1 MPAPHPAS
9 PLIVIP
15 ARMAAS
21 RLPGKPL
28 LDIGGL
34 PMIVRVW
41 QQAVEAGIGQ
51 VLVAAGEQAICD
63 AISQAG
69 GQAILTDPDLPSGS
83 DRVYQALLASD
94 SQQDKGQAPNGTKAH
109 DIIINL
115 QGDLPILPANTLHA
129 LVACMTDGADM
140 ATLVAEITNPEE
152 RADPNCVK
160 AIISWDDA
168 AKRTGRALYFTRL
181 PAPYGEGALYQHIGI
196 YAYRRAALARFV
208 GLPVSALEQRE
219 RLEQLRALE
228 AGMHIQIARID
239 EAPFAVDTQ
248 ADLEKLRQLLGAHV

>member
-1 MPAPHPAS
+1 MPAPAHPTS

-41 QQAVEAGIGQ
+41 QQAVAAELGQ
-51 VLVAAGEQAICD
+51 VFVAAGEQAICD

-83 DRVYQALLASD
+83 DRVYQAILASD
-94 SQQDKGQAPNGTKAH
+94 SQQDKGQAH

-115 QGDLPILPANTLHA
+115 QGDLPILPANALHA
-129 LVACMTDGADM
+129 LVACMKEGVDM
-140 ATLVAEITNPEE
+140 ATLVAEITNPEQHG
-152 RADPNCVK
+152 DPNCVK

-168 AKRTGRALYFTRL
+168 TKRTGRALYFTRL

-228 AGMHIQIARID
+228 AGMHIHVARID
-239 EAPFAVDTQ
+239 EVPFAVDTQ
-248 ADLEKLRQLLGAHV
+248 ADLEKARQLLGDESNG

>member
-1 MPAPHPAS
+1 MPAP

-21 RLPGKPL
+21 RLPNKPL

-41 QQAVEAGIGQ
+41 QQAVAAEIGQ

-83 DRVYQALLASD
+83 DRVYQAVLTSD
-94 SQQDKGQAPNGTKAH
+94 SQQDKGQAPNAH

-115 QGDLPILPANTLHA
+115 QGDLPILPANALHA
-129 LVACMTDGADM
+129 LVACMKEGVDI
-140 ATLVAEITNPEE
+140 ATLVAEIADPEQ
-152 RADPNCVK
+152 RGDPNCVK

-168 AKRTGRALYFTRL
+168 AARTGRALYFTRL

-208 GLPVSALEQRE
+208 GLPVSALERRE

-248 ADLEKLRQLLGAHV
+248 ADLEKVRHLLGDESNE